1 MDLRY
6 TDEEL
11 AFREEVREFFRT
23 ELPEDIRRKMI
34 NGQVPVKEEI
44 NRWQKILNRKGWA
57 VPGWAPEWGG
67 TGWDAVKLHIFK
79 EAMHLAPAPE
89 PLTYN
94 VNMIGPVLIAFGTEE
109 QKKCFLPGIANLD
122 IWFCQGFSEP
132 GAGSDLAS
140 LKTRAVR
147 DGNDYVVNGQK
158 LWTGTAH
165 EADYMFCLVRTDP
178 DVKKQKGITYLLIK
192 MDTPGISVRPVV
204 TLDGVPHTNEVFF
217 DNVRVPVKNRVGEEN
232 KGWDYAKYLLGNE
245 RIGIARV
252 GLSKSRLNRARERA
266 ANVTV
271 DGKPLAEN
279 SRFRERLAAI
289 EVELKALEITNMR
302 VIDEVKRSAGNA
314 QDPKASILKIKGSEL
329 QQAATEVLVE
339 VSGRDVARSETGFLM
354 GDEPPIG
361 PDWAVTAAHN
371 YFYHRADSIYGGSN
385 EIQHNIIA
393 KAILG
398 L

>member
-23 ELPEDIRRKMI
+23 ALPKDIRRKMI

-44 NRWQKILNRKGWA
+44 NRWQKILNKKGWA
-57 VPGWAPEWGG
+57 VPGWVPEWGG

-79 EAMHLAPAPE
+79 EEMHLAPAPE

-140 LKTRAVR
+140 LKTRAIR
-147 DGNDYVVNGQK
+147 DGDDYVVNGQK

-192 MDTPGISVRPVV
+192 MDTPGISVRQVV

-217 DNVRVPVKNRVGEEN
+217 DNVRVPVKNRIGEEN

-266 ANVTV
+266 ANVMV
-271 DGKPLAEN
+271 DGKPLTEN
-279 SRFRERLAAI
+279 MRFRERLAAI

-354 GDEPPIG
+354 GDELPIG
-361 PDWAVTAAHN
+361 PEWAVTAAHN